1 MANTFMLIGSLAGF
15 LGVAA
20 GAFGAHGLRNRLSP
34 DMLAVFETA
43 VRYQMYHAFA
53 LLITAAAIARIGDA
67 RLLSIAG
74 WSFITGI
81 VLFSAARV
89 VTNDI
94 AARGRPLVNSL
105 IAAISVACN
114 IALNVVLIPRYGID
128 GAAWASTG
136 SYSLLFLATAVIYRR
151 VTGVPLSVAQ
161 ACVVA

>member
-1 MANTFMLIGSLAGF
+1 MPSQAVSTALFPTIAAETSESARRFITPFVARSTLWLTAL
-15 LGVAA
+15 LGAIVVVAA
-20 GAFGAHGLRNRLSP
+20 GP
-34 DMLAVFETA
+34 AVDLLYSSRFSASAA
-43 VRYQMYHAFA
+43 VV
-53 LLITAAAIARIGDA
+53 RI
-67 RLLSIAG
+67 LVP
-74 WSFITGI
+74 GI

-151 VTGVPLSVAQ
+151 VTGVPLTEYAWKFR
-161 ACVVA
+161 